1 MNMDYSN
8 LTHDPSRAF
17 SLVLM
22 PTLEAGSTWVPWP
35 EVKEVSPES
44 NYLAALFCVL
54 STENE

>member
-1 MNMDYSN
+1 MTRAEQSV
-8 LTHDPSRAF
+8 AF
-17 SLVLM
+17 SLVPM
-22 PTLEAGSTWVPWP
+22 PTVEAGSTWVPWP

>member
-1 MNMDYSN
+1 MTRAEQSV
-8 LTHDPSRAF
+8 AF
-17 SLVLM
+17 SLVPM